1 MAEQELEH
9 SATSDLLL
17 FHNGY
22 VGRKEE
28 VKSHLCKLISF
39 KMYWRTWD
47 SGDPRVNSFTN

>member
-1 MAEQELEH
+1 MAEKELEH